1 MMVATHFLI
10 LLVHTLSWER
20 SLFVDAFASV
30 GIRNSLS
37 FKSPLAA
44 VSVTN
49 PTSSDAFVSAFAPPD
64 IMGDGEISEKA
75 CADAA
80 SLMECVSVPVPESV
94 SPEGSVAVTY
104 VHWPADPE
112 VVRERGRSLPLLL
125 VHGFDSSCLEYRRL
139 GPLLAS
145 AGIDSYAVDILGWGF
160 GQMGDSI
167 ESFSADAKVATL
179 AAFWETINCGAA
191 GRSQKREVCVVGASL
206 GGAAAIEFAEA
217 RPDVAKGLILIDAQG
232 FVDGVGPMSML
243 PKPLAQLGVKVLKSV
258 PLRNSANQMSY
269 YDPKTFATDD
279 ALKIGRLHCQRAGW
293 NDALVSFMLS
303 GGFSPTKKVSKIEV
317 PSLVLW
323 GREDTI
329 LEKKFATQFLETLP
343 DGELQ
348 WIEECGHVPHL
359 EQPKVTTDAIAEF
372 LRSDKFQDINLPA
385 VANDKGGNI
394 LEMFQNMFKP

>member
-1 MMVATHFLI
+1 
-10 LLVHTLSWER
+10 
-20 SLFVDAFASV
+20 
-30 GIRNSLS
+30 
-37 FKSPLAA
+37 
-44 VSVTN
+44 
-49 PTSSDAFVSAFAPPD
+49 
-64 IMGDGEISEKA
+64 MG
-75 CADAA
+75 
-80 SLMECVSVPVPESV
+80 
-94 SPEGSVAVTY
+94 
-104 VHWPADPE
+104 
-112 VVRERGRSLPLLL
+112 
-125 VHGFDSSCLEYRRL
+125 
-139 GPLLAS
+139 
-145 AGIDSYAVDILGWGF
+145 
-160 GQMGDSI
+160 
-167 ESFSADAKVATL
+167 ATL

-279 ALKIGRLHCQRAGW
+279 AL
-293 NDALVSFMLS
+293 VSFMLS

-348 WIEECGHVPHL
+348 WVEECGHVPHL